1 MPIIEM
7 KKVFLLGHRQEREN
21 IFNVL
26 HDLGSLEML
35 DIKSSEAW
43 DDFEALVEPEH
54 AGEAL
59 SETEA
64 ALSELRYCLDF
75 LQRYY
80 PVKKSF
86 VEQFTGGKLDLSE
99 SDFKDYIAR
108 LDQVREVYDS
118 CHGAEEKMA
127 RIRNEETQTKNLIEE
142 LEPWSDLS
150 VPLEELGR
158 GSFTIMGLYTVPVDN
173 LGSLQASLTEK
184 APNHYFDQISSG
196 TDYVYFFFAGLTEEE
211 QDRQEIFKENTVSAV
226 SFSDMTGTA
235 SENIERQY
243 KKAEELKSER
253 ETVLKEIEALLEHR
267 PMLMACYDYISNE
280 VQKHEAVTYLAR
292 TENSFLLEG
301 WIPAPGLSDIE
312 QAVEEK
318 TETAVLTSRDPE
330 PGENVPVLLHNQ
342 GPVEAYEVVTKLYS
356 TPKRSE
362 IDPTPYMAPFFFVFF
377 GICLS
382 DAGYGIILSLMAIYV
397 SRKLKLEGMGKQLIY
412 LLFLG
417 GISAFIFGILFGGYF
432 GDLIKLPPLWFNPLD
447 EPMRMLFYC
456 FGIGLFHVYFGMA
469 VQAYRN
475 IKAGQPMSAVYDQ
488 GFWFIFL
495 NGLIMMMA
503 LPELASVGQWLAI
516 AAGAGL
522 VLSQGR
528 HQSGI
533 VMKFMSGLL
542 SLYNITG
549 YLSDVLSYSRLLALG
564 LASIVIATAINAMSE
579 MVGGTIIG
587 SVIMVLVLLGGHA
600 FNIIISTLSSYVH
613 TSRLQYIEFFSKFFE
628 GGGKAFKPFRAQT
641 SYVDI
646 TKSESN

>member
-7 KKVFLLGHRQEREN
+7 KKVFLLGHRQERES
-21 IFNVL
+21 IFNLL
-26 HDLGSLEML
+26 HNLGSVELM
-35 DIKSSEAW
+35 DIKSSKAW
-43 DDFEALVEPEH
+43 DDYEALVEPEH
-54 AGEAL
+54 AGETL
-59 SETEA
+59 SQTETT
-64 ALSELRYCLDF
+64 LSELRYCLDF
-75 LQRYY
+75 LHRYY

-86 VEQFTGGKLDLSE
+86 VEQFTGSKLDLTE
-99 SDFKDYIAR
+99 SDFNDYIAH
-108 LDQVREVYDS
+108 LEQAHDVYNS
-118 CHGAEEKMA
+118 CHDLEEKMA
-127 RIRNEETQTKNLIEE
+127 SIRNEETQTKNLIEE
-142 LEPWSDLS
+142 LEPWSYLS

-158 GSFTIMGLYTVPVDN
+158 NTFTVMGLYTVPIDSRD
-173 LGSLQASLTEK
+173 SLQASLAEK
-184 APNHYFDQISSG
+184 VPTHYFEQISSG
-196 TDYVYFFFAGLTEEE
+196 TDYGFFFFAGLNEEE
-211 QDRQEIFKENTVSAV
+211 EYIQEVFKENTVSAI
-226 SFSDMTGTA
+226 SFPGMTGTA
-235 SENIERQY
+235 SENIENLY
-243 KKAEELKSER
+243 KKSEELNSER
-253 ETVLKEIEALLEHR
+253 EAVLKEVEALLEHR

-280 VQKHEAVTYLAR
+280 VQKHEAVTNLAR

-301 WIPAPGLSDIE
+301 WVPAPVLSDLK
-312 QAVEEK
+312 QVVDEK

-330 PGENVPVLLHNQ
+330 PDENVPVLLHNQ
-342 GPVEAYEVVTKLYS
+342 GPIEAYEVVTKLYS
-356 TPKRSE
+356 TPRRSE
-362 IDPTPYMAPFFFVFF
+362 LDPTPYMAPFFFVFF

-382 DAGYGIILSLMAIYV
+382 DAGYGIILSLLAIYV

-417 GISAFIFGILFGGYF
+417 GISALVFGVLFGGYF

-488 GFWFIFL
+488 GFWFLFI

-503 LPELASVGQWLAI
+503 LPELETVGQWLTI

-579 MVGGTIIG
+579 MVGGTVVG
-587 SVIMVLVLLGGHA
+587 TVIMILVLLGGHA

-628 GGGKAFKPFRAQT
+628 GGGKAF
-641 SYVDI
+641 
-646 TKSESN
+646 

>member
-26 HDLGSLEML
+26 HDLGSLELM

-43 DDFEALVEPEH
+43 EDFETLVEPEH

-59 SETEA
+59 SQTET

-75 LQRYY
+75 LHRYY

-86 VEQFTGGKLDLSE
+86 IEQFTGSKLDLSE
-99 SDFKDYIAR
+99 SDFNDYIAR
-108 LDQVREVYDS
+108 LEQARGVYNS
-118 CHGAEEKMA
+118 CHDAEEKMA

-142 LEPWSDLS
+142 LEPWADFS

-158 GSFTIMGLYTVPVDN
+158 NSFTVLGFYSAPTDN
-173 LGSLQASLTEK
+173 EESLQASLAEK
-184 APNHYFDQISSG
+184 VPNHYFEKISSG
-196 TDYVYFFFAGLTEEE
+196 TDYLYFFFAGLIEEE
-211 QDRQEIFKENTVSAV
+211 QERQEIFKENTVAAV
-226 SFSDMTGTA
+226 SFPGMTGTA
-235 SENIERQY
+235 SDNIESLH
-243 KKAEELKSER
+243 KKAEDLNSER
-253 ETVLKEIEALLEHR
+253 EAVLKEVEALLEHR
-267 PMLMACYDYISNE
+267 PMLMACYDYIANE
-280 VQKHEAVTYLAR
+280 LQKHEAVTNLAR

-301 WIPAPGLSDIE
+301 WAPAPVLSDLE
-312 QAVEEK
+312 QAVEDK
-318 TETAVLTSRDPE
+318 TETAILTSRDPE

-362 IDPTPYMAPFFFVFF
+362 LDPTPYMAPFFFVFF

-382 DAGYGIILSLMAIYV
+382 DAGYGIALSLLALYV

-475 IKAGQPMSAVYDQ
+475 VKAGQPMSAVYDQ
-488 GFWFIFL
+488 GFWFLFI
-495 NGLIMMMA
+495 NGLIIMMA
-503 LPELASVGQWLAI
+503 LPELASVGQWLAL

-579 MVGGTIIG
+579 MVAGTIIG
-587 SVIMVLVLLGGHA
+587 SVIMVLILIGGHA

-641 SYVDI
+641 SYVDV
-646 TKSESN
+646 TESESN